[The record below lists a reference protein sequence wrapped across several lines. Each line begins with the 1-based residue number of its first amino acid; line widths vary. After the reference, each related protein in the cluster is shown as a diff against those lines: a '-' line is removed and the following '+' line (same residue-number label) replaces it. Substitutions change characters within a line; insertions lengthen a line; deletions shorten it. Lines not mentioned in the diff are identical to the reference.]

1 MRKIKIIIGQFF
13 QLPTRL
19 FSKTSLFVFITE
31 SQIHPTAAVLTRTRI
46 YWSIVGRYS
55 YVADHCWI
63 IKAEIGNFCSIA
75 SNVMIGGGRHP
86 ENFVSTSPVFYSR
99 RNVLNKCF
107 AEVQFPEYAKTVIG
121 NDVWI
126 GSNAFVKGGITIGN
140 GAIIGAHSVVTKNVE
155 PYTIVAGNPAR
166 VIRKRFDDDVI
177 KKLEATKW
185 WEYSEEKLRQKGAH
199 FQSVADFLSS
209 MDNSSQK

>member
-1 MRKIKIIIGQFF
+1 
-13 QLPTRL
+13 
-19 FSKTSLFVFITE
+19 
-31 SQIHPTAAVLTRTRI
+31 
-46 YWSIVGRYS
+46 
-55 YVADHCWI
+55 
-63 IKAEIGNFCSIA
+63 
-75 SNVMIGGGRHP
+75 
-86 ENFVSTSPVFYSR
+86 
-99 RNVLNKCF
+99 
-107 AEVQFPEYAKTVIG
+107 
-121 NDVWI
+121 
-126 GSNAFVKGGITIGN
+126 
-140 GAIIGAHSVVTKNVE
+140 VE